1 MLRVLR
7 PITRHLTTQPHL
19 PSTSLILFKP
29 TYKNSHNNSKD
40 DESSII
46 QNKKANMGKMVDYLT
61 EILPNALHTIPDSS
75 YLSENIILR
84 VSPTVSPNIPILKGR
99 VSYIT
104 TLKATQFILINFLLN
119 PQVKLHIT
127 DIKPQLNQG
136 GDFVRNGDLSNY
148 YGMFEK
154 SDKII
159 IKWRTCL
166 DDCNHLKLKKSGYAL
181 KGSHILEKFDIK
193 KLWNHALGNDEKKLS
208 EFNHGVSKVDD
219 DSTGFERIIYG
230 IFVFELDSNCEKIIV
245 HNVENIEMYD
255 KKDYIDDDLG
265 KLARV

>member
-1 MLRVLR
+1 MMLRVLR

-29 TYKNSHNNSKD
+29 TYQNPYNNSND
-40 DESSII
+40 DNESSIL

-99 VSYIT
+99 IS
-104 TLKATQFILINFLLN
+104 N
-119 PQVKLHIT
+119 
-127 DIKPQLNQG
+127 PQLNQG

>member
-1 MLRVLR
+1 
-7 PITRHLTTQPHL
+7 
-19 PSTSLILFKP
+19 
-29 TYKNSHNNSKD
+29 
-40 DESSII
+40 
-46 QNKKANMGKMVDYLT
+46 MGKMVDYLT

-154 SDKII
+154 SDK
-159 IKWRTCL
+159 
-166 DDCNHLKLKKSGYAL
+166 
-181 KGSHILEKFDIK
+181 GSHILEKFDIK

-208 EFNHGVSKVDD
+208 EFNHGVSKIDD